1 MLTSWRAEVVFQS
14 TDDGEEGREGGLAD
28 TKNKPAERGWLSQ
41 GAERSCQAARACEAA
56 GR

>member
-1 MLTSWRAEVVFQS
+1 MLTGWRAEVVFQS
-14 TDDGEEGREGGLAD
+14 TDGGEGQGRGAAD
-28 TKNKPAERGWLSQ
+28 TKNKPVERGWLSQ